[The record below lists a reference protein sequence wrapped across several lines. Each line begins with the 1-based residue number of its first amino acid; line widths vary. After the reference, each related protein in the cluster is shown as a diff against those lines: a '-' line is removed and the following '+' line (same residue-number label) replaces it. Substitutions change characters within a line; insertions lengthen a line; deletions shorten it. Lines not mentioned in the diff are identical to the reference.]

1 MCGLFGIAQLEPLGE
16 SLLVRARIARDALA
30 HRGPDQAGEWFHA
43 GVYLGHRRLSIL
55 DTSDAGRQPMIADNV
70 AVTVNGEI
78 YNFKSL
84 RSELEGVGYI
94 FRSQS
99 DSEVVLHGYS
109 YWGLDGLLSR
119 LDGMYAAVICD
130 VAEGRL
136 FAFRDRAGIKPLY
149 YYTDG
154 KQLVWASELKAIRAY
169 VPTEKLSIDPEA
181 LIDFLT
187 YRYLPAPRGLYR
199 NSAKLPPASV
209 LEFSFSDLSFKVR
222 RYWHLSTEPTGLSSK
237 LLEQRLLE
245 LLEASVREQLVSD
258 VPLGLLLSG
267 GVDSS
272 AIAAMAGQ
280 QQPHIQS
287 FSIGFRQLERD
298 ETPFALAMA
307 ERAGTEH
314 RIHYLDDDEM
324 SGVLERIHDWFD
336 EPFGDV
342 SAIPTFRVCSF
353 AREYVKVALSGDGGD
368 ELFGGYRWYL
378 RYAGARRLGRFMPL
392 KSRRGIRF
400 PARLPKGRELEW
412 ATTSDPVWL
421 YALIRGSLPCARLE
435 FWKKRLGVCCDY
447 DPLWAYRASFDHRL
461 SACKA
466 AQVMDFHTYLPDD
479 ILTKVDRVSMAVSLE
494 CRPTLLSKSL
504 IEFAFS
510 LDDDFLYNGGI
521 LKAGFKNAL
530 RDLLPESLLLR
541 SKQGF
546 SVPDFGWKSR
556 LIGEHGTLQESML
569 GRYI

>member
-1 MCGLFGIAQLEPLGE
+1 
-16 SLLVRARIARDALA
+16 
-30 HRGPDQAGEWFHA
+30 
-43 GVYLGHRRLSIL
+43 
-55 DTSDAGRQPMIADNV
+55 
-70 AVTVNGEI
+70 
-78 YNFKSL
+78 
-84 RSELEGVGYI
+84 
-94 FRSQS
+94 
-99 DSEVVLHGYS
+99 
-109 YWGLDGLLSR
+109 
-119 LDGMYAAVICD
+119 
-130 VAEGRL
+130 
-136 FAFRDRAGIKPLY
+136 
-149 YYTDG
+149 
-154 KQLVWASELKAIRAY
+154 
-169 VPTEKLSIDPEA
+169 
-181 LIDFLT
+181 
-187 YRYLPAPRGLYR
+187 
-199 NSAKLPPASV
+199 
-209 LEFSFSDLSFKVR
+209 
-222 RYWHLSTEPTGLSSK
+222 
-237 LLEQRLLE
+237 
-245 LLEASVREQLVSD
+245 
-258 VPLGLLLSG
+258 
-267 GVDSS
+267 
-272 AIAAMAGQ
+272 
-280 QQPHIQS
+280 
-287 FSIGFRQLERD
+287 
-298 ETPFALAMA
+298 
-307 ERAGTEH
+307 
-314 RIHYLDDDEM
+314 
-324 SGVLERIHDWFD
+324 
-336 EPFGDV
+336 
-342 SAIPTFRVCSF
+342 
-353 AREYVKVALSGDGGD
+353 VKVALSGDGGD

-569 GRYI
+569 ARYI